1 MLEETQAGP
10 VAQEYSP
17 SYSGADTDEQAQ
29 DLPGQLSENLAPN

>member
-17 SYSGADTDEQAQ
+17 YSGADTDEQAQ